1 MGRTWILALSAVF
14 AAGLAPSPGFED
26 EPPLSPGAETP
37 VSPPQTPHSDCVA
50 KVLRTLSAS
59 HARLD
64 RAMVS
69 RSRRWGDVWRADFET
84 DDVDPP
90 LVNRAVCWQGAA
102 RIAVSQSLAPLPVSL
117 PSSTRPSGVSCIH
130 TPFENPCKG
139 DPVEV
144 ISSCVRPGVFR
155 LTPNGAPVARRA
167 AVSTARGTNPSRTTP
182 IWGGFE
188 NVAFRQPRGLKPSRA
203 TKPTPWR
210 HGGVA
215 QFPL

>member
-144 ISSCVRPGVFR
+144 ISSCVRPGVF
-155 LTPNGAPVARRA
+155 LYPDG
-167 AVSTARGTNPSRTTP
+167 RTEP
-182 IWGGFE
+182 ADGDA
-188 NVAFRQPRGLKPSRA
+188 NLQVAFINHGRGETDAQWSARCA
-203 TKPTPWR
+203 S
-210 HGGVA
+210 HGGIYRGGDE
-215 QFPL
+215 P